1 MPVCG
6 ERTFYFI
13 ILESYHLNL
22 SGQLRLPNVHIVSS
36 LIIKMSGLISKR
48 TLNGKYTMTIKYIFL
63 FKGWVYYIVW
73 GSEES
78 FIAVLFVFQTRWD
91 FAL

>member
-1 MPVCG
+1 
-6 ERTFYFI
+6 
-13 ILESYHLNL
+13 
-22 SGQLRLPNVHIVSS
+22 
-36 LIIKMSGLISKR
+36 MSGLISKR